1 MKVKTILLTF
11 DDYNG
16 DKTIAANINH
26 TLLINDI
33 TSENLIDIKFLNN
46 EHNVK
51 ILIIYKCI

>member
-1 MKVKTILLTF
+1 MKIKTILLTF
-11 DDYNG
+11 DNCSG